1 MSSASDDARAPLS
14 VHAVLLF
21 VQVCFGLMHVV
32 AKGVLDHLEPL
43 QLAALRA
50 ASAAP
55 LLIWMAWV
63 KDRVIPARS
72 EMPVLAGLGVLGIFL
87 NQVLFVVGL
96 NHTTASNAA
105 ILMSSIPAF
114 ALAVGAVLGIERIGP
129 HRLAAVVLAI
139 GGCVVLLDPT
149 RFSIGQETTVGN
161 LLILLNCL
169 SFAAFL
175 VLQRPILQRLPWRT
189 VIAWSFLYGTVGI
202 LVVSVPAVSNLAPAA
217 VPVSVWGGLAYI
229 VLFPTFLGYA
239 LATWAVRRSSP
250 SLVAIYTT
258 AQPAVAALAAVL
270 FLNESITLNQA
281 IGFVLIT
288 AGVVV
293 AGRAAARRGA

>member
-1 MSSASDDARAPLS
+1 MPSPAAETRAPLS

-21 VQVCFGLMHVV
+21 VQACFGLMHVV

-50 ASAAP
+50 LSAAP
-55 LLIWMAWV
+55 LLLWMAWI
-63 KDRVIPARS
+63 KDRVVPSRR
-72 EMPVLAGLGVLGIFL
+72 ELPVLAGLGVLGIFL
-87 NQVLFVVGL
+87 NQVLFVIGL
-96 NHTTASNAA
+96 SHTTASNAA

-129 HRLAAVVLAI
+129 HRLVAVLLAVA
-139 GGCVVLLDPT
+139 GCVVLLDPT
-149 RFSIGQETTVGN
+149 SFSIAQDTTLGN

-189 VIAWSFLYGTVGI
+189 VIAWSFLFGTLGI
-202 LVVSVPAVSNLAPAA
+202 LVVSLPALSRLVPTS
-217 VPVSVWGGLAYI
+217 VPGSAWGGLAYI

-258 AQPAVAALAAVL
+258 AQPAIAAIAAVM
-270 FLNESITLNQA
+270 FLNETIGLNQA

-288 AGVVV
+288 SGVIV
-293 AGRAAARRGA
+293 AGRAAATR